1 MAEIGH
7 GERIDQ
13 AEEGPWNLGQEE
25 EQILEG
31 VLRSRRGEHLDV
43 VGHWEGNRR
52 VEELP
57 ESVAEE
63 FVEG

>member
-1 MAEIGH
+1 M
-7 GERIDQ
+7 
-13 AEEGPWNLGQEE
+13 GQEE

-63 FVEG
+63 FVVG